1 MKNLSSK
8 TWNHKLVS
16 EQGTSIFFGILFFMI
31 AAILSIVMLSGAVTT
46 VKAVHSDREAEQNYL
61 TCSSA
66 AKTVCDAITKT
77 KVICT
82 EKVVVTETKKGI
94 GGGKLNTTTST
105 TTDWSTAKTEDQ
117 GSEFG
122 DTYLKDW
129 IQNFA
134 EKKQLIPGEKV
145 TKTLTIQAPES
156 GSGSNS
162 DSDSATAAIKPVT
175 VTLTISESKADT
187 QGNSGSSDTGA
198 AAAGYDILMIFETG
212 EGLDSCRM
220 NVTLS
225 GTCRTETTETTETK
239 TTDKSSYGLS
249 TIITT
254 TTTTTTTTTYQWT
267 AGRIFYGTA
276 SEKEAAAG

>member
-1 MKNLSSK
+1 MKNLSSN

-77 KVICT
+77 KVVCT
-82 EKVVVTETKKGI
+82 EKVVVTETKTGRKGS
-94 GGGKLNTTTST
+94 KTETTT
-105 TTDWSTAKTEDQ
+105 TTDWSAAKTEDQ

-129 IQNFA
+129 IQKFA
-134 EKKQLIPGEKV
+134 ENKQLIPGEKV

-198 AAAGYDILMIFETG
+198 AAASYDILMIFETG

-225 GTCRTETTETTETK
+225 GTCRTETTETK
-239 TTDKSSYGLS
+239 TTDKSSYGSS